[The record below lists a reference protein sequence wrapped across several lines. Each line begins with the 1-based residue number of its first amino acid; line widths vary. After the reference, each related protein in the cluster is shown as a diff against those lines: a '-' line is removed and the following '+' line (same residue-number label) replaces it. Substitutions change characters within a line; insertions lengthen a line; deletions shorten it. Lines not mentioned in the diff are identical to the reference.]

1 MNKMIVNVKY
11 VSIKIEELAEYDLR
25 RPNWDENGKRG
36 EDYNYAWHH
45 VGGIWLLNPSFG
57 TGHSIEDC
65 ISQVESQF

>member
-1 MNKMIVNVKY
+1 MIVNVKY

-25 RPNWDENGKRG
+25 RPNWDGGKRG

-45 VGGIWLLNPSFG
+45 VSGLWSLNPSFG